1 VPDLVVKPS
10 PASPR
15 MAQTPEILARF
26 VGGWSAALHFFDE
39 GGSANSRKMQILAD
53 TDVISINSLNDDGT
67 IKNQIARFNAA
78 ALSLGGT
85 LKG

>member
-1 VPDLVVKPS
+1 
-10 PASPR
+10 
-15 MAQTPEILARF
+15 M
-26 VGGWSAALHFFDE
+26 HFFDE